1 MKVSPAQSVKLESYI
16 RQLESQGISRV
27 SIIQM
32 GRKSDLFIKCM
43 YVGEDVHSDH
53 DGLPDIL
60 GSSLHCDPG
69 QLHGRLE
76 GSQEIHGP

>member
-27 SIIQM
+27 SIQM
-32 GRKSDLFIKCM
+32 EKSDLLYIK

-53 DGLPDIL
+53 DGLSDIL
-60 GSSLHCDPG
+60 GPSVHCDLG
-69 QLHGRLE
+69 QLH
-76 GSQEIHGP
+76 

>member
-27 SIIQM
+27 SNKM
-32 GRKSDLFIKCM
+32 EKSDLFIE

-53 DGLPDIL
+53 HGLPDLL
-60 GSSLHCDPG
+60 GTSLHRHPG
-69 QLHGRLE
+69 QLY
-76 GSQEIHGP
+76 